1 MTRIYAPEPQDVLI
15 APELPTLSVLDAAL
29 NAAIDILHLQHDL
42 AGGQEPDTQLAREVV
57 EQAENLRGLV
67 RRYAQVVLDE

>member
-1 MTRIYAPEPQDVLI
+1 MTRIYAPEPQDIPI

-29 NAAIDILHLQHDL
+29 NATIDILHLQHDL
-42 AGGQEPDTQLAREVV
+42 AGGQETDTQLAREVV

-67 RRYAQVVLDE
+67 RRYAQAALDE